1 MQSKSLLPRRNPFR
15 DGPKTSSI
23 TGMRKLVG
31 FGAAMMLCAGSALAQ
46 KMDVKIIDRRTGETG
61 YNYQVPGHADSTS
74 RDSANCYGSG
84 NSVNCSGSGTSN
96 TTYTSPRNI
105 SYSVVGATLS
115 LLLPDGR
122 IAVVNCVSK
131 YKPRG
136 DYINRRSCRMPIV
149 DDISVDFKGKGAK
162 LFWPVS
168 LDGKKMEYETYNI
181 LAVLPKQ

>member
-1 MQSKSLLPRRNPFR
+1 MA
-15 DGPKTSSI
+15 
-23 TGMRKLVG
+23 GMRKLVG

-74 RDSANCYGSG
+74 RDSADCYGSG

-96 TTYTSPRNI
+96 TTYTAPRNI
-105 SYSVVGATLS
+105 SYSVTGATLS

-131 YKPRG
+131 YKLKM
-136 DYINRRSCRMPIV
+136 DYINRRSCRMPLV
-149 DDISVDFKGKGAK
+149 NDISAEFKDKSAK
-162 LFWPVS
+162 LSWPVS
-168 LDGKKMEYETYNI
+168 IDGKKFDSETYQI

>member
-1 MQSKSLLPRRNPFR
+1 
-15 DGPKTSSI
+15 
-23 TGMRKLVG
+23 
-31 FGAAMMLCAGSALAQ
+31 MMLCAGSALAQ

-74 RDSANCYGSG
+74 RDSADCYGSG

-96 TTYTSPRNI
+96 TTYTAPRNI
-105 SYSVVGATLS
+105 SYSVTGATLS

-131 YKPRG
+131 YKLKM
-136 DYINRRSCRMPIV
+136 DYINRRSCRMPLV
-149 DDISVDFKGKGAK
+149 NDISAEFKDKSAK
-162 LFWPVS
+162 LSWPVS
-168 LDGKKMEYETYNI
+168 IDGKKFDSETYQI